1 MRQLWEQHELVKMRL
16 RLAGSSLAEIAREL
30 SVTPTTVTIVSQ
42 GQRRS
47 RRIEQA
53 IATKLGTTAAML
65 WPDRYDEKGGCS
77 TLSPPSGGAAPAI
90 A

>member
-1 MRQLWEQHELVKMRL
+1 MRL

-53 IATKLGTTAAML
+53 IAAKLGTTAASL
-65 WPDRYDEKGGCS
+65 WPERYRGSDDGPPLASPGGVAS
-77 TLSPPSGGAAPAI
+77 AI

>member
-1 MRQLWEQHELVKMRL
+1 MSQLWEQHELVKMRL

-53 IATKLGTTAAML
+53 IAAKLGTTAALL
-65 WPDRYDEKGGCS
+65 WPERYAQRGS
-77 TLSPPSGGAAPAI
+77 QTLGAAAGGVTPAI

>member
-16 RLAGSSLAEIAREL
+16 RLSGSSLAEIAREL

-53 IATKLGTTAAML
+53 IATKLGTTAALL
-65 WPDRYDEKGGCS
+65 WPDRYDDKGGRA
-77 TLSPPSGGAAPAI
+77 TLNPPAGGVAPAI